1 MAGRA
6 FALPCAV
13 CSLPCSLP
21 EENEITVPET
31 NDYLLRNATI
41 VTMNA
46 EYEVISGDVRVE
58 GGKITAI
65 LDGGADHQALQAARG
80 AGVTILDLAG
90 QALIP
95 GFVQTHI
102 HLCQTLMRNCAD
114 DMVLIDWLSRRIW
127 PYEAALSFDELGA
140 SADLGL
146 AELILGGSTT
156 LLDMGT
162 VRHTDAVGQAV
173 EASGIRAFI
182 GKCMMDYG
190 EEVPPALLEK
200 TADSLRES
208 LALAERWDGAAG
220 GRIRYAFAPRF
231 AVSCTRTLLED
242 VVEAAND
249 LDLFIHTH
257 SSETQFENEFTQK
270 MYGVDN
276 IEFLEQ
282 IGMTRPKSVFA
293 HGVHVSD
300 HECEILAR
308 TRTAIAHCPSSNL
321 KLASGIA
328 DIPRYDRFGVQ
339 VSLGADGAPC
349 TNNLDA
355 FMEMRLAALIQKPI
369 HGPQAMPARRVLEL
383 ATLDGAR
390 ALGIDDEV
398 GSIELGKSAD
408 LVVVDLDA
416 DPGCGP
422 AGDVY
427 SRIVYSAHRH
437 NVRHVFAA
445 GRQLV
450 RDGALVHMDLDR
462 ILHRARHA
470 QRDVVAR
477 MQTP

>member
-1 MAGRA
+1 MTK
-6 FALPCAV
+6 L
-13 CSLPCSLP
+13 
-21 EENEITVPET
+21 T
-31 NDYLLRNATI
+31 DYLLKNATI
-41 VTMNA
+41 ITLNKR
-46 EYEVISGDVRVE
+46 YDVIAGHLLIRA
-58 GGKITAI
+58 GKIAEIIPAEAPGAADKAREAAENATVVE
-65 LDGGADHQALQAARG
+65 LD
-80 AGVTILDLAG
+80 G

-102 HLCQTLMRNCAD
+102 HLCQTLMRNSAD

-127 PYEAALSFDELGA
+127 PYEAALGFDELRA

-146 AELILGGSTT
+146 AELLLGGTT
-156 LLDMGT
+156 TILDMGT
-162 VRHTDAVGQAV
+162 VNHTDAIGEAV
-173 EASGIRAFI
+173 RASGIRAFI

-190 EEVPPALLEK
+190 EEVPAGLLEK
-200 TADSLRES
+200 TDESLKESLR
-208 LALAERWDGAAG
+208 LAEDWEGAEE

-231 AVSCTRTLLED
+231 AVSCTKKLLEG

-249 LDLFIHTH
+249 LDVFIHTH
-257 SSETQFENEFTQK
+257 SSETEFENEFTQK

-300 HECEILAR
+300 RECEILAR

-328 DIPRYDRFGVQ
+328 NMPRYDRMGVQ
-339 VSLGADGAPC
+339 VSMGADGAPC

-355 FMEMRLAALIQKPI
+355 FIEMRLAALIQKPI
-369 HGPQAMPARRVLEL
+369 HGPEAMPARRVLEL

-390 ALGIDDEV
+390 ALGIDDLV
-398 GSIELGKSAD
+398 GSIEPGKFAD
-408 LVVVDLDA
+408 LVAIDLDS

-422 AGDVY
+422 GGDVY

-437 NVRHVFAA
+437 NVRHVFAS
-445 GRQLV
+445 GRHLV
-450 RDGALVHMDLDR
+450 RDGQLTHMDLER
-462 ILHRARHA
+462 TLHRAR
-470 QRDVVAR
+470 VAR
-477 MQTP
+477 EKVVDRMQIG

>member
-1 MAGRA
+1 M
-6 FALPCAV
+6 
-13 CSLPCSLP
+13 
-21 EENEITVPET
+21 TH
-31 NDYLLRNATI
+31 YLLKNATI

-46 EYEVISGDVRVE
+46 AYEIVRGDVHIKDEKIVA
-58 GGKITAI
+58 ITA
-65 LDGGADHQALQAARG
+65 LDAPDRQALAARALEQG
-80 AGVTILDLAG
+80 ATQVDVAG

-102 HLCQTLMRNCAD
+102 HLCQTLLRNCAD
-114 DMVLIDWLSRRIW
+114 DMVLIDWLKNRVW
-127 PYEAALSFDELGA
+127 PYEAALSFDELKH
-140 SADLGL
+140 SAELGL
-146 AELILGGSTT
+146 AELILGGTT
-156 LLDMGT
+156 ALLDMGT
-162 VRHTDAVGQAV
+162 VNHTDAVAQAV
-173 EASGIRAFI
+173 ADSGIRGFI

-190 EEVPPALLEK
+190 DEVPGGLMEK
-200 TADSLRES
+200 TAESLRDS
-208 LALAERWDGAAG
+208 LALAERWDGAEN

-231 AVSCTRTLLED
+231 AVSCTKELLMG

-257 SSETQFENEFTQK
+257 ASETKFENEFTQRL
-270 MYGVDN
+270 YGVDN

-308 TRTAIAHCPSSNL
+308 TRTAVAHCPSSNL

-328 DIPRYDRFGVQ
+328 DIPRYDRYGVQ

-355 FMEMRLAALIQKPI
+355 FIEMRLAALIQKPI

-390 ALGIDDEV
+390 TLGIDDEV
-398 GSIELGKSAD
+398 GSIEVGKFAD
-408 LVVVDLDA
+408 LVVIDLDA

-427 SRIVYSAHRH
+427 SRIVYSAHRA
-437 NVRHVFAA
+437 NVKHVFAS

-450 RDGALVHMDLDR
+450 RNGELQQADLGR
-462 ILHRARHA
+462 VLSNARSS
-470 QRDVVAR
+470 QKNVVAR
-477 MQTP
+477 MQTV

>member
-1 MAGRA
+1 MTQDDGI
-6 FALPCAV
+6 AV
-13 CSLPCSLP
+13 TQP
-21 EENEITVPET
+21 NH
-31 NDYLLRNATI
+31 YLLRDATV
-41 VTMNA
+41 VTMNSD
-46 EYEVISGDVRVE
+46 YEIVRGDVLVRD
-58 GGKITAI
+58 GKIAQI
-65 LDGGADHQALQAARG
+65 ARKDAPEQIEQLARAAENAEVLDVG
-80 AGVTILDLAG
+80 G

-127 PYEAALSFDELGA
+127 PYEAALGFDELRK
-140 SADLGL
+140 SAELGL
-146 AELILGGSTT
+146 AELILGGTT
-156 LLDMGT
+156 SLLDMGT
-162 VRHTDAVGQAV
+162 VRHTDAVAEAV
-173 EASGIRAFI
+173 KASGIRGFI

-200 TADSLRES
+200 TGESLRES
-208 LALAERWDGAAG
+208 LALAERWDGAAD

-231 AVSCTRTLLED
+231 AVSCTRELLQG

-257 SSETQFENEFTQK
+257 SSETEFENEFTQK

-300 HECEILAR
+300 HECQVLAR
-308 TRTAIAHCPSSNL
+308 TGTAVSHCPSSNL

-328 DIPRYDRFGVQ
+328 NMPRYDRYGVQ
-339 VSLGADGAPC
+339 TSLGADGAPC
-349 TNNLDA
+349 NNNLDA
-355 FMEMRLAALIQKPI
+355 FVEMRLAALIQKPV

-390 ALGIDDEV
+390 TLGIADEV
-398 GSIELGKSAD
+398 GSIEVGKWAD
-408 LVVVDLDA
+408 LVVVDLDS

-427 SRIVYSAHRH
+427 SRIVYSAHRS
-437 NVRHVFAA
+437 NVRHVFAS

-450 RDGALVHMDLDR
+450 RDGALVDVDLGRVIHD
-462 ILHRARHA
+462 ARVA
-470 QRDVVAR
+470 QRSVAER
-477 MQTP
+477 MKIA